1 MRSLLTHATL
11 FFMRPTKSK
20 LKLLYFKK
28 LRAIE
33 KRQRLLEKQA
43 RESKEYVEIP
53 RTLVGFKVCL
63 TPIDSMRNKD
73 EGLSEAIAA
82 STSFL
87 RFSDKP
93 YSLCNFKSSRTIFD
107 GDWRAWLDK
116 TEKIEATFFK
126 NKLYQKGKLELLDI
140 SEDTYKK
147 LSPAAKKY
155 FVQGVLKIDRYG
167 QCVYVYHPHIPKSYL
182 RESEEKLYWNQLAIP
197 DSDALSESKR
207 LSNWLNYKRQC
218 ELWHYEGYRTRSY
231 YRCEGKD
238 VRRRERYKLK
248 SELRRLLEEYFRV
261 EKENE
266 DGDKS
271 KEQL

>member
-33 KRQRLLEKQA
+33 KRQWLLEKQA

-93 YSLCNFKSSRTIFD
+93 YRLCNFKSSRTIFD
-107 GDWRAWLDK
+107 EEWRAWLDK
-116 TEKIEATFFK
+116 TEKIAATFFK
-126 NKLYQKGKLELLDI
+126 NKLYQKESLNSWTSRKTL
-140 SEDTYKK
+140 TKNFRQK
-147 LSPAAKKY
+147 
-155 FVQGVLKIDRYG
+155 Q
-167 QCVYVYHPHIPKSYL
+167 KSIL
-182 RESEEKLYWNQLAIP
+182 FRE
-197 DSDALSESKR
+197 
-207 LSNWLNYKRQC
+207 
-218 ELWHYEGYRTRSY
+218 
-231 YRCEGKD
+231 
-238 VRRRERYKLK
+238 
-248 SELRRLLEEYFRV
+248 F
-261 EKENE
+261 
-266 DGDKS
+266 
-271 KEQL
+271 